1 MLSFPLPLSND
12 RPKVLHLATRPFQ
25 QPPPSYHSFPIGF
38 IFKETINPKAY
49 NYKTKLPSY
58 SKEAL
63 KRGFEVQ
70 MTSPFQCP
78 FEDCKGTKC
87 NIEGPADVLRLHMV
101 FEHGLLTGLNGVDF
115 KISQLTQVSQLAEKK
130 YISPPGFAHSDSVRL
145 SLHQLLLFFL
155 PLLLFLSDDRHN
167 SSVQAG
173 FPTAKEQEAKLLF
186 ERVTNAKKSEG
197 DIDEEIINFFDGDFE
212 GPTRVGVYSFD
223 IVHEEETTKFCFLKM
238 SQCSSGDRFC
248 LLVKDNVVNRFRI

>member
-38 IFKETINPKAY
+38 IFKETIDPKAY

-87 NIEGPADVLRLHMV
+87 NIRGPADVLRLHMV
-101 FEHGLLTGLNGVDF
+101 FEHGLLTGFAGVNF
-115 KISQLTQVSQLAEKK
+115 NISQLTQFSQTAEKK
-130 YISPPGFAHSDSVRL
+130 YISPPGFAHSVSCMF
-145 SLHQLLLFFL
+145 LH
-155 PLLLFLSDDRHN
+155 LLLFLSPLSTIRLFK
-167 SSVQAG
+167 QASHR
-173 FPTAKEQEAKLLF
+173 Q
-186 ERVTNAKKSEG
+186 RNKKQ
-197 DIDEEIINFFDGDFE
+197 N
-212 GPTRVGVYSFD
+212 Y
-223 IVHEEETTKFCFLKM
+223 FL
-238 SQCSSGDRFC
+238 SA
-248 LLVKDNVVNRFRI
+248 